1 MLRTPSP
8 QRQSYRKC
16 VASISAVIPGAAH
29 HLGRAKRDPRWCAA
43 DPGPKYPG
51 IRKKGTAGVLGSRL
65 SLRSAGMTTEE
76 TAPYAIAS
84 QGGRGRCGEHHR
96 STLAAR
102 ALRKWRSALPPPHKS
117 GYRRCSPPVPSPLV
131 GEGQRGGGGG
141 REPHAFVQIS
151 ARETRMAGRL
161 TGKVALVTAAGQG
174 IGRAIAEAFA
184 AEGAEVIATDIDAGK
199 VEGLKAAMRDKLDVR
214 STEAVTAMAEI
225 VNKKFGALDVLANIA
240 GYVHQ
245 GTIFECGDAEWDLS
259 FDLNVKSMHRTIK
272 AFLPAM
278 LKQKRGS
285 IINMSSAVSSI
296 RGVPQRYV
304 YGATKAA
311 VIGLT
316 KAVAADFIRHGIR
329 CNA

>member
-1 MLRTPSP
+1 
-8 QRQSYRKC
+8 
-16 VASISAVIPGAAH
+16 
-29 HLGRAKRDPRWCAA
+29 
-43 DPGPKYPG
+43 
-51 IRKKGTAGVLGSRL
+51 
-65 SLRSAGMTTEE
+65 
-76 TAPYAIAS
+76 
-84 QGGRGRCGEHHR
+84 
-96 STLAAR
+96 
-102 ALRKWRSALPPPHKS
+102 
-117 GYRRCSPPVPSPLV
+117 
-131 GEGQRGGGGG
+131 
-141 REPHAFVQIS
+141 
-151 ARETRMAGRL
+151 MAGRL
-161 TGKVALVTAAGQG
+161 KGKVALVTAAGQG

-296 RGVPQRYV
+296 RGVPQRYA

-316 KAVAADFIRHGIR
+316 KAVAADFIRQGIR
-329 CNA
+329 CNAICPGTIESPSLEERIRDLSKSTGKSLEAVEQAFIERQPMGRLGKPEEVAALAVFLASDESSYITGQPHLVDGGMAM